1 MECPKCLMDSSAL
14 GFEIVNNIECNYCNS
29 FSIDIDLEYENIQQ
43 LVETI
48 KVHGKNKKYDCIIGI
63 SGGLDSSYLLVKAVE
78 YGLRPLAVHMD
89 NGWNSELAQSN
100 ISTLV
105 RKLNIDLYTK
115 VLDWT
120 RYKEMQLAFLKA
132 DVIDIELLYD
142 NAMLA
147 TLYEQ
152 ANKYDIKFILGGTNH
167 KMEGL
172 RMPLNWVWY
181 KFDGKMIK
189 AICKKFGVSV
199 KQFPMM
205 TLFKWIYYRK
215 ITKIKWISLLDYIDF
230 NKLDATNI
238 LVNSYDYKKYPFK
251 HYENVFTRFYQ
262 GYILVK
268 KFGVDKRRLHL
279 SNLILSNQLTRDE
292 GLLLLNS
299 QPYED
304 QQLKIDKQFVLSKLD
319 MSQMELEE
327 YLKRPSKSHF
337 EFASDLPL
345 HDWLIKFNKLLSK

>member
-1 MECPKCLMDSSAL
+1 MDNSAVD
-14 GFEIVNNIECNYCNS
+14 FEIVNNIECNYCNS
-29 FSIDIDLEYENIQQ
+29 FSINIDLEYENIQQ
-43 LVETI
+43 LIDRI
-48 KVHGKNKKYDCIIGI
+48 KADGKNKTYDCIIGI

-78 YGLRPLAVHMD
+78 FGLRPLAVHMD

-120 RYKEMQLAFLKA
+120 SYKQMQLAFIKA

-152 ANKYDIKFILGGTNH
+152 AKKYGIKYILGGTNH

-189 AICKKFGVSV
+189 SICKKFGVSV

-215 ITKIKWISLLDYIDF
+215 ISKIKWISMLDYIDF
-230 NKLDATNI
+230 NKVDATST
-238 LVNSYDYKKYPFK
+238 LVNTYDYKKYPFK

-268 KFGVDKRRLHL
+268 KFGIDKRRLHL
-279 SNLILSNQLTRDE
+279 SNLILSNQLNRDE
-292 GLLLLNS
+292 GLHLLNS
-299 QPYED
+299 DPYED

-319 MSQMELEE
+319 LSHNDLDE
-327 YLKRPSKSHF
+327 YLNRPAKSHF

-345 HDWLIKFNKLLSK
+345 HNSLIKLNNLISK